1 MMTICLVECG
11 SDSDC
16 KGNEKCCSMGCHV
29 HCVRP
34 VPGKGGQGLGGMGG
48 VGPDRPCGH
57 ESFSLSTA
65 KPGVCP
71 KRKVLQTLVAC
82 NNTCSDDTDCP
93 GSNKCCFTG
102 CSRNCVPPARRSSY
116 NPAAVLLGWGWGC
129 RQCPA
134 LVASPVLQSGICH
147 LPPEHGPCRGHFYR
161 YAYNPAT
168 GTCRVFLYGGCR
180 GNANNFETLK
190 ECQRACQRGERRAL
204 GWAGLD
210 WTGLDWA
217 APAQAEQGPVA
228 GWERGAALLRSQL
241 RGGAG
246 GGRAVLKDVKGNG
259 ACRRLLPRAAPR
271 EPAESTLAGPG
282 AAVVLGPPTP
292 PRLPVLPMPLV
303 PGVGSPRRCR
313 SRACGWLG
321 SPEPLPAPH
330 PPAAAGLCRSGTTAG
345 RQQLRSP
352 GHRALLLGDF
362 NQHAAPSWERGLS
375 LVRTRRYC

>member
-1 MMTICLVECG
+1 MPHPVSCRVPCRAVPRVPRPVSCHIPCRVMSVPCRAVPRAVPCPVPGRAVPCRAVPRAVRRCPVPGRGRSPARVAQGPGQGSGLYKSSAGRGRCEGSAMKPGSLLPLLSLVLLVALLAPRGECRPDSELVLAGKLGQCPAPRRTPGSSCGYFCSTDDNCPGSERCCSNGCGQECRLPIGGKPGFCPRLDPDMMTICLVECG

-34 VPGKGGQGLGGMGG
+34 VP
-48 VGPDRPCGH
+48 
-57 ESFSLSTA
+57 A

-102 CSRNCVPPARRSSY
+102 CSRGCVPPARRSSY

-134 LVASPVLQSGICH
+134 LVASPVLQSDICH

-190 ECQRACQRGERRAL
+190 ECQRACQRGRA
-204 GWAGLD
+204 
-210 WTGLDWA
+210 T
-217 APAQAEQGPVA
+217 E
-228 GWERGAALLRSQL
+228 
-241 RGGAG
+241 
-246 GGRAVLKDVKGNG
+246 
-259 ACRRLLPRAAPR
+259 
-271 EPAESTLAGPG
+271 
-282 AAVVLGPPTP
+282 
-292 PRLPVLPMPLV
+292 
-303 PGVGSPRRCR
+303 
-313 SRACGWLG
+313 
-321 SPEPLPAPH
+321 
-330 PPAAAGLCRSGTTAG
+330 
-345 RQQLRSP
+345 
-352 GHRALLLGDF
+352 
-362 NQHAAPSWERGLS
+362 
-375 LVRTRRYC
+375 